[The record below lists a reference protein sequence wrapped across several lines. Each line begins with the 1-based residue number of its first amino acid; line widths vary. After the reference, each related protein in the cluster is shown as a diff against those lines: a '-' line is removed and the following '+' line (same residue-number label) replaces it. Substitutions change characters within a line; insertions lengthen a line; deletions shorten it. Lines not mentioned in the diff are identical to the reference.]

1 MTARR
6 DAFVLAV
13 LLFGVATAAG
23 AQGREGGYGWPA
35 AGLAVAGDLSAVIG
49 PVDNDAFFNYTDYE
63 QNALRLARL
72 RLVAEWRPATRLSF
86 VTEIRAESSDAL
98 DAAAWYVRWEPFGDA
113 LRIQAGRV
121 PPVIGAYARRA
132 YGRDQFGFAPPVP
145 YQYLTSLRPDALPL
159 TIDDVLDMR
168 GRGWRPIYPVG
179 DHTIGPGV
187 PLVSGLRWD
196 TGVQASWHQG
206 RIEIAGAITQGAP
219 SVPVVEETNDG
230 VQVSG
235 RIGVALPFGATVGFS
250 GASGRWIERAAL
262 DAMPAGG
269 SRKSTQSL
277 IGVDAEVGRGRWL
290 IRGEWLWNTFEVPL
304 AGAPYLDT
312 DPFARLGSGGGY
324 VEGRYRPHPR
334 WQLALGAGTLQFDRV
349 ARFRDGALMTW
360 DAPVTRL
367 EGVLSYRV
375 TRHLDVRGGWQ
386 YNWRD
391 GGRVKERGY
400 PNIGLLYWF

>member
-13 LLFGVATAAG
+13 LLLGVATAAG

-72 RLVAEWRPATRLSF
+72 RFVAEWRPATRLSF
-86 VTEIRAESSDAL
+86 VTEIRAESGDAL

-168 GRGWRPIYPVG
+168 GRVVTPEDYGVEGAHPVLQIRKLWAAANLWKANEKSASSIPTKG
-179 DHTIGPGV
+179 ICRVVTHEKASEADLEKARAYRIWMRKLPGCKASYYVTDPATGKGMTISIWETRDQMNAFKEAKPPEGTAA
-187 PLVSGLRWD
+187 LKSL
-196 TGVQASWHQG
+196 
-206 RIEIAGAITQGAP
+206 
-219 SVPVVEETNDG
+219 SVEVFPMVEE
-230 VQVSG
+230 
-235 RIGVALPFGATVGFS
+235 P
-250 GASGRWIERAAL
+250 
-262 DAMPAGG
+262 
-269 SRKSTQSL
+269 
-277 IGVDAEVGRGRWL
+277 
-290 IRGEWLWNTFEVPL
+290 
-304 AGAPYLDT
+304 
-312 DPFARLGSGGGY
+312 
-324 VEGRYRPHPR
+324 
-334 WQLALGAGTLQFDRV
+334 
-349 ARFRDGALMTW
+349 
-360 DAPVTRL
+360 
-367 EGVLSYRV
+367 
-375 TRHLDVRGGWQ
+375 
-386 YNWRD
+386 
-391 GGRVKERGY
+391 
-400 PNIGLLYWF
+400 